1 MAHSSV
7 TKCTPL
13 TARRENAIIVRR
25 LSTQNLPL
33 VSSLRPPLE
42 KHWLPPGQRQTSFQ
56 IPFARYGSA
65 RSKCRTSQ
73 GRVKHGMLNK
83 EIRTCHLSCLS
94 LFPCLFPCPCLCP
107 CLCPYL
113 CPFPSLCHLC
123 RRLSFVFSA
132 QAHQTRRHRHHRRH
146 LLRRT
151 HRRHHRHRRRR
162 HPLLLKVLLPPPR
175 TPPLPPR

>member
-13 TARRENAIIVRR
+13 TARRESAILVRR
-25 LSTQNLPL
+25 QSAQNLPL

-94 LFPCLFPCPCLCP
+94 LFPCLFP
-107 CLCPYL
+107 
-113 CPFPSLCHLC
+113 SLCLLC

-162 HPLLLKVLLPPPR
+162 HPLLLLLPLVLKVLLPPPR

>member
-13 TARRENAIIVRR
+13 TARRESAILVRR
-25 LSTQNLPL
+25 QSAQNLPL

-42 KHWLPPGQRQTSFQ
+42 KHWLPPGQRQTTFQ

-83 EIRTCHLSCLS
+83 EIRTCHLSCL
-94 LFPCLFPCPCLCP
+94 CL
-107 CLCPYL
+107 
-113 CPFPSLCHLC
+113 FPSLCHLC

-132 QAHQTRRHRHHRRH
+132 QAHQTRRHRHH
-146 LLRRT
+146 
-151 HRRHHRHRRRR
+151 
-162 HPLLLKVLLPPPR
+162 
-175 TPPLPPR
+175 